1 MTAVAPS
8 GSVILNVG
16 AEIDRLNQKFNLI
29 SIEVNNNPLELQRF
43 RFFSRKLGKKLK
55 ISTMSLA
62 SHELLLG
69 TI

>member
-43 RFFSRKLGKKLK
+43 RFFFEK
-55 ISTMSLA
+55 IGEKTKNINNVSCVA
-62 SHELLLG
+62 
-69 TI
+69 